1 MIFKFANHR
10 TKEFF
15 VSRANKPLVG
25 TLMTIGD
32 VTVSIA
38 IAKAEGPSRTV
49 EHVNVDIAIDGGSSL
64 LKRGLEESFDFLN
77 RVLHNKHLSK
87 KSRAQLSR

>member
-1 MIFKFANHR
+1 
-10 TKEFF
+10 
-15 VSRANKPLVG
+15 
-25 TLMTIGD
+25 MTIGD

-87 KSRAQLSR
+87 KSRAQLSRWEKV